1 MDMYVQCHTNGRG
14 KLKKGVGKRK
24 KGKKLYCDK
33 IGKNTIAFYQITMYD
48 LKYIK
53 LLFKVCNVIDSLSTL
68 VFLTVSITRRLIT
81 T

>member
-33 IGKNTIAFYQITMYD
+33 IGKNTIEE
-48 LKYIK
+48 
-53 LLFKVCNVIDSLSTL
+53 L
-68 VFLTVSITRRLIT
+68 VV
-81 T
+81 